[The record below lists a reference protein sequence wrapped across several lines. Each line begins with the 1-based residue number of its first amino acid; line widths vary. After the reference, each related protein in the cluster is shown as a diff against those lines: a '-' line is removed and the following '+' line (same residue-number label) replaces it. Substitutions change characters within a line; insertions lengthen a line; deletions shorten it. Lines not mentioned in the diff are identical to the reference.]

1 MMKLLTLRD
10 VRDMTQLS
18 QSSIYKFISQGE
30 FPKPLKIGATSRW
43 VEDEVFQYLEEL
55 SENR

>member
-1 MMKLLTLRD
+1 MKLLTLRD

-18 QSSIYKFISQGE
+18 QSSIYKFISLGE

-43 VEDEVFQYLEEL
+43 VEDEVFQYLQEL